1 MSPFYSF
8 IWYSRW
14 FCLFE
19 FTAFRSSINRNRIRD
34 EREIHLQFMKS
45 VSQESK
51 MQVCP
56 RVASRHGILSFY
68 SPRALV
74 NVRETERVLSDT
86 EHRLLSK
93 AHTEHCLDGELS
105 LCIAQNM
112 VCCYA
117 QFWDYNYGI
126 IWRWYPA
133 TSYLSSFSRCV
144 FCLSACLIMNEY
156 NLCQVASE
164 SVFDLVHTE

>member
-1 MSPFYSF
+1 MDALSPKRLSNLEDLSRWVINQIRFQVRECIANTRSVSVSQFYSF
-8 IWYSRW
+8 IRYSRC
-14 FCLFE
+14 FCSFG

-51 MQVCP
+51 IQVCP
-56 RVASRHGILSFY
+56 WVASRHGILSFY

-86 EHRLLSK
+86 EHRFLFK
-93 AHTEHCLDGELS
+93 AHTKHCLDGKLS

-112 VCCYA
+112 VYSYA

-126 IWRWYPA
+126 I
-133 TSYLSSFSRCV
+133 
-144 FCLSACLIMNEY
+144 
-156 NLCQVASE
+156 
-164 SVFDLVHTE
+164 